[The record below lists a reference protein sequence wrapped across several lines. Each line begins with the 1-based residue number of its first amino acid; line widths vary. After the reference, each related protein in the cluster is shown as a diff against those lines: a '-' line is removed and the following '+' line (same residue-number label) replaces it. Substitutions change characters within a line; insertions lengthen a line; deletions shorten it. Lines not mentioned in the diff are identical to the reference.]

1 MRNKYILA
9 LLVLSILSP
18 IVWAKSGQQLSNE
31 LKIDPSSKAIKQWER
46 IFSTED
52 KLKQLG
58 IDKLSASDKAEL
70 KKFLIDHAAD
80 SDKPTVAG
88 R

>member
-1 MRNKYILA
+1 MRNNHILA
-9 LLVLSILSP
+9 LLVVSILSTMA
-18 IVWAKSGQQLSNE
+18 WAKSGQQLSNE

-52 KLKQLG
+52 KLKQMG

>member
-1 MRNKYILA
+1 VRNNHILA
-9 LLVLSILSP
+9 LLVVSILSTMA
-18 IVWAKSGQQLSNE
+18 WAKSGQQLSNE

-52 KLKQLG
+52 KLKQMG